1 MLNLNLNKGMKKNR
15 NCAFF
20 SKEKRRKILLVM
32 KLKLFVLLCC
42 VQTVNATAFS
52 QEQKLDISFNNEAI
66 VKVFDYLQD

>member
-1 MLNLNLNKGMKKNR
+1 
-15 NCAFF
+15 
-20 SKEKRRKILLVM
+20 M

-66 VKVFDYLQD
+66 VKVFDYL